1 MYLECEILFSPPC
14 TPSSCS
20 NDCIL
25 LAHLLYSE
33 PNGKRR
39 SCVTKS
45 RQGAKLLDGSL
56 VDRMRQAS
64 RKYSFAP
71 ARPAGL
77 PGPCVLPRISSYAVG
92 RFRLKKK
99 KYARLKPKF
108 TSLMFIWVIL
118 VLHVVR
124 MSAGLQMPAPHTP
137 DTLHHSFV
145 IRMRKVGSTGKRSM

>member
-1 MYLECEILFSPPC
+1 MYLECEILFSPSC

-99 KYARLKPKF
+99 KIRAFETEIHIPHVYLGHPGFTCCTYVCRPSNARPTHPRHASSQLCN
-108 TSLMFIWVIL
+108 
-118 VLHVVR
+118 
-124 MSAGLQMPAPHTP
+124 
-137 DTLHHSFV
+137 
-145 IRMRKVGSTGKRSM
+145 